1 MDVIMDWGLTLC
13 LTFVTTLEVPNKLNK
28 KSPNWFD
35 FLGKFSYYENWFG
48 IITWIYVKIDYE
60 IHNLHVSFP

>member
-28 KSPNWFD
+28 KSPN
-35 FLGKFSYYENWFG
+35 
-48 IITWIYVKIDYE
+48 
-60 IHNLHVSFP
+60 